1 MATYLEI
8 ADLRESKDFG
18 RRIDVALLVS
28 ARAALNNANSTPDAK
43 AFAKA
48 VMTSGIQGETRQRLI
63 NRVAVSVAV
72 LAAGSTATDT
82 QIQTVVDNEFLGL
95 A

>member
-28 ARAALNNANSTPDAK
+28 ARAALNNANSTADAK
-43 AFAKA
+43 AFAKR
-48 VMTSGIQGETRQRLI
+48 VMTSGISGEARQRLV
-63 NRVAVSVAV
+63 NRVAVAASV
-72 LAAGSTATDT
+72 LSAGSSATDA